1 MRILF
6 ISPNRLRLIVA
17 PLPLGLASL
26 VASLGPEHP
35 FRVLDFMFAA
45 DPLGQL
51 RREIA
56 EFQPEIIGLSVRNID
71 NQDSHRTVSYFPEVK
86 ELVDRLRE
94 LTPAP
99 IVLGGG
105 GFSVMPREFLE
116 FTGADC
122 GIVGEGEGAFQ
133 ALLAAYEHGSSREQV
148 PGLARRTGAGWQLNP
163 PHRVPQLDRLPPP
176 ALEYFTPRLY
186 QDTVGTAGLPGLVPV
201 QSRRGCPMRCIYCT
215 TPRLEGRHTR
225 AWEPE
230 QVASWLAAWHEKFGL
245 TRFYFV
251 DNMFNC
257 PPEYGHRL
265 CQAIAGLKLPLE
277 WSCLFNPAFPD
288 PELIHLLHAAG
299 CAMVQVGNESGS
311 ELVLSRLGKGFK
323 RRQVELTLALFNR
336 SGLPYT
342 CFLLL
347 GGPGETPETVQE
359 SVALLEQYEP
369 RLVNLKVGLRIHP
382 GLPLHRLAMA
392 EGVVT
397 PQDNLLYPRFYLA
410 PAVRNWIW
418 GYLEDLTAR
427 HPNWIL

>member
-17 PLPLGLASL
+17 PLPLGLASV
-26 VASLGPEHP
+26 VASLGPEHT

-122 GIVGEGEGAFQ
+122 GIVGEGESAFQ
-133 ALLAAYEHGSSREQV
+133 ALLAAYEHGGPREQV
-148 PGLARRTGAGWQLNP
+148 PGLAWRTGAGWQLNP

-186 QDTVGTAGLPGLVPV
+186 QDTVGTYVKLDLHPEVSFPSGVANGTPIRSLRSSNTVANVRDGQTLVVGGIITEDEQNAVTKVPGVGDLPILGHLFKTKEKTKFRTELMIFVTPTV
-201 QSRRGCPMRCIYCT
+201 HRR
-215 TPRLEGRHTR
+215 
-225 AWEPE
+225 PE
-230 QVASWLAAWHEKFGL
+230 EITWDQM
-245 TRFYFV
+245 V
-251 DNMFNC
+251 D
-257 PPEYGHRL
+257 
-265 CQAIAGLKLPLE
+265 
-277 WSCLFNPAFPD
+277 
-288 PELIHLLHAAG
+288 
-299 CAMVQVGNESGS
+299 V
-311 ELVLSRLGKGFK
+311 
-323 RRQVELTLALFNR
+323 
-336 SGLPYT
+336 
-342 CFLLL
+342 
-347 GGPGETPETVQE
+347 
-359 SVALLEQYEP
+359 
-369 RLVNLKVGLRIHP
+369 
-382 GLPLHRLAMA
+382 A
-392 EGVVT
+392 EGINE
-397 PQDNLLYPRFYLA
+397 QGLA
-410 PAVRNWIW
+410 P
-418 GYLEDLTAR
+418 GDLLRQEAR
-427 HPNWIL
+427 KD